1 METRTLSKIELFLLA
16 VTCAVV
22 TANAYYL
29 HPIIARIAEDF
40 GVSDAMIGAVPA
52 LNQVALALGIFL
64 LLPLGD
70 RFSNRRLV
78 SLFVALQFLSLVVMA
93 FAEDFIWFVAGSTI
107 LGFFTIAPYLLP
119 AYVSKRVEPEQLG
132 RATAALTT
140 GIIAGILLARTG
152 GGFVGEHFGWRSV
165 YFVAASLMFAV
176 SLLVPFVMDERRT
189 EDSDTAHRPSSSFGE
204 SQGAPM
210 GYVSLILSIVSV
222 VRSHPDILRAGAIQG
237 SGFGIFLI
245 VWLGLSL
252 HLTSPEMGYGV
263 DVVGYLA
270 AISAFN
276 LLVTPRLGAW
286 ADRTGAR
293 KARLLLSK
301 IYLLGV
307 VLLLFTGSSLWL
319 LLIPLIIMNLVGP
332 VIDITGRMTFLNQPP
347 EIRTR
352 LMTVYIIMMFIGG
365 GMASWAGTATY
376 DWFGWTGT
384 ALLSSALGA
393 LVLGFS
399 WLSLHRHPV

>member
-1 METRTLSKIELFLLA
+1 
-16 VTCAVV
+16 
-22 TANAYYL
+22 
-29 HPIIARIAEDF
+29 
-40 GVSDAMIGAVPA
+40 
-52 LNQVALALGIFL
+52 
-64 LLPLGD
+64 
-70 RFSNRRLV
+70 
-78 SLFVALQFLSLVVMA
+78 
-93 FAEDFIWFVAGSTI
+93 
-107 LGFFTIAPYLLP
+107 
-119 AYVSKRVEPEQLG
+119 
-132 RATAALTT
+132 
-140 GIIAGILLARTG
+140 
-152 GGFVGEHFGWRSV
+152 
-165 YFVAASLMFAV
+165 
-176 SLLVPFVMDERRT
+176 
-189 EDSDTAHRPSSSFGE
+189 
-204 SQGAPM
+204 M